1 MYTAPWEPI
10 WPNTKIK
17 KTIPRLLTLLGASLG
32 SIKSVEAKKSI
43 CHRNPPAATGQK
55 PFELI

>member
-32 SIKSVEAKKSI
+32 SIKSVETKKNI

-55 PFELI
+55 PFGLI